1 MAATAQRA
9 IAVVG
14 IDIDWSRVP
23 TTVLAE
29 EASDQEVTDHYRKD
43 GSEHRHYAAAFKLA
57 MTLFGWLVI

>member
-1 MAATAQRA
+1 LVARPAVISGAAQKGRP
-9 IAVVG
+9 I
-14 IDIDWSRVP
+14 